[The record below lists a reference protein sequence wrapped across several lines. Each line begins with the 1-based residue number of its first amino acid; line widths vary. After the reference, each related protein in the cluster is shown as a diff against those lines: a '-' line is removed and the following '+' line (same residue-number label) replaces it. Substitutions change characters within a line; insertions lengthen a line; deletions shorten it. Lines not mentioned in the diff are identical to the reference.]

1 MNNETIIPFSK
12 VYQSDRIN
20 LMEAIPLEVPL
31 CISIEPTNICNF
43 KCQMCFQSTNEYKMN
58 GGPFSFMEMNLFY
71 KVLND
76 IKEITSCG
84 KKIKLIKLYS
94 MGEPCLNTN
103 IGEMLK
109 EIKKADICMQ
119 VEITTNASLLSE
131 ELSKIFV
138 DNELDFLR
146 ASIYS
151 MKEDNHKRVTQ
162 NDIKPVQIK
171 HNLLFLR
178 KYRDEQGK
186 KKPYIC
192 AKMFIDE
199 NSDEN
204 EIFNREYKEISD
216 EQFIDVA
223 FEIPKLKESSLEKLY
238 GGKEAGVEAKR
249 IWLEKVGFKNRK
261 ACRYPFT
268 HLTVKAN
275 GDVVVCCTDWERDT
289 KLGNIKE
296 KTLKE
301 IWNSKE
307 LYDFRIMQLTTKG
320 INHPL
325 CATCEIPLKDCPED
339 SIDESLLERLQFFV

>member
-1 MNNETIIPFSK
+1 MDNEPIIPFSK
-12 VYQSDRIN
+12 AYQSNRIN
-20 LMEAIPLEVPL
+20 LMEEIPLEVPL

-43 KCQMCFQSTNEYKMN
+43 KCQMCFQSTNEYKMK
-58 GGPFSFMEMNLFY
+58 GGPFSFMEMELFH

-76 IKEITSCG
+76 IKELTSCE

-94 MGEPCLNTN
+94 MGEPLLNTN

-119 VEITTNASLLSE
+119 VEITTNASLLTE
-131 ELSKIFV
+131 ALSKAFV

-162 NDIKPVQIK
+162 SDIRPLQIK
-171 HNLLFLR
+171 NNLFFLR

-186 KKPYIC
+186 RKPYIC
-192 AKMFIDE
+192 TKMFYDKD
-199 NSDEN
+199 SDEN
-204 EIFNREYKEISD
+204 EIFYKEYKEISD

-238 GGKEAGVEAKR
+238 NGKEAKEWAKQ
-249 IWLEKVGFKNRK
+249 IWLEKAGFKDRK

-275 GDVVVCCTDWERDT
+275 GDVVVCCVDWSRDT
-289 KLGNIKE
+289 KVGNVRE
-296 KTLKE
+296 QTLRE

-307 LYDFRIMQLTTKG
+307 LYNFRIMQLTTKG
-320 INHPL
+320 IQHPL
-325 CATCEIPLKDCPED
+325 CETCEIPLKDCPED
-339 SIDESLLERLQFFV
+339 NIDELPLERLQI